1 MSALSRTGVTVASP
15 RASARERSRTSWR
28 ARVGGGLLLA
38 LVVAALLAPVI
49 APYDPLRQDLAHHLE
64 PPSRAHLLGTDRLG
78 RDVLSRLVYGA
89 RVSLGVGAAA
99 VAGAL
104 SIGVLLGTVA
114 GYGRRAVDE
123 LVMRVTDVLL
133 AFPGILL
140 AIALAAIL
148 GPSTRNVILA
158 LTVMGW
164 PAYARLTRA
173 EVRAAAARD
182 ATRAAEALG
191 ATPLR
196 VALRHLLPGARPA
209 LIVQA
214 TFGVAGA
221 IVAEASLSFLGLGTP
236 PPAPS
241 WGAMLAEARSFLLV
255 APHLLIAPA
264 AALGA
269 TVLAIQLLGDALR
282 ADQRWQR
289 GQ

>member
-1 MSALSRTGVTVASP
+1 VTSAVAEIP
-15 RASARERSRTSWR
+15 A
-28 ARVGGGLLLA
+28 ARVRVLALPTRALVGGALLLA
-38 LVVAALLAPVI
+38 LVVTGLFAPLLAPH
-49 APYDPLRQDLAHHLE
+49 DPLHQDLARHLE
-64 PPSRAHLLGTDRLG
+64 PPSRAHPLGTDRLG
-78 RDVLSRLVYGA
+78 RDVLSRLIFGT
-89 RVSLGVGAAA
+89 RISIGVGAAA

-104 SIGVLLGTVA
+104 TLGVLLGTIA
-114 GYGRRAVDE
+114 GYGGRVADE
-123 LVMRVTDVLL
+123 VVMRVTDVLL

-148 GPSTRNVILA
+148 GPSARNVVIA

-173 EVRAAAARD
+173 EVRAAASRD

-196 VALRHLLPGARPA
+196 VAVKHLLPSARPA
-209 LIVQA
+209 LVVQA

-221 IVAEASLSFLGLGTP
+221 VVAEASLSFLGLGAP

-264 AALGA
+264 AALGV
-269 TVLAIQLLGDALR
+269 TVLAIQLLGDGLR
-282 ADQRWQR
+282 GSVQR
-289 GQ
+289 

>member
-1 MSALSRTGVTVASP
+1 VRLAVASP
-15 RASARERSRTSWR
+15 AMAVATAARTNWR
-28 ARVGGGLLLA
+28 VRIGGGLLLA
-38 LVVAALLAPVI
+38 LTLAALLAPAI
-49 APYDPLRQDLAHHLE
+49 APHDPLQPDLARHLE
-64 PPSRAHLLGTDRLG
+64 PPSRTHLLGTDRLG
-78 RDVLSRLVYGA
+78 RDVLSRLVYGT
-89 RVSLGVGAAA
+89 RVSLGVGAVA

-104 SIGVLLGTVA
+104 TIGVALGAIA

-123 LVMRVTDVLL
+123 LVMRGTDVLL

-148 GPSTRNVILA
+148 GPSARNVIVA

-182 ATRAAEALG
+182 STRAAEALG
-191 ATPLR
+191 ATPLH
-196 VALRHLLPGARPA
+196 VATRHLLPSARPA
-209 LIVQA
+209 LAVQA

-241 WGAMLAEARSFLLV
+241 WGGMLAEARSFLLI
-255 APHLLIAPA
+255 APHLVVAPA
-264 AALGA
+264 VALGT
-269 TVLAIQLLGDALR
+269 TVLAIHLLGDGLR
-282 ADQRWQR
+282 TDQRWQR